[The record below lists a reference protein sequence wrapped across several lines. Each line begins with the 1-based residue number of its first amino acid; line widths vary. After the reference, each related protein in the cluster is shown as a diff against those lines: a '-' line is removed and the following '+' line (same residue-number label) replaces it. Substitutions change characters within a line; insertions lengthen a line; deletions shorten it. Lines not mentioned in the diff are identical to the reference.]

1 MDINYSTLLF
11 AVAAVIALQA
21 VDHAAFGSDY
31 SSGLP
36 EAKSSTAQ
44 GRDSRKF
51 QNMSGRYAIE
61 RIRKRIAATALVK
74 ANSDRSDILRR
85 ILAESRKDLGDR
97 HPMVAVCLYELA
109 ANYCP
114 VGMMLTPKTD
124 ERWHNVN
131 MNVSDFNKRTAEA
144 IAEFESRKREAN
156 GWIAEADAVS
166 ALTSNTGD
174 SCAIADEFYE
184 LNKLQ
189 PLFRFENCARKRY
202 EAVAADI
209 KSQVIAQRHAL
220 IRLAELASN
229 AAARLASF
237 KGNLDGLQKAKS
249 FLVRENALR
258 KENTSDALSN
268 SADELGAFIDIKI
281 ESLKKILSRN

>member
-1 MDINYSTLLF
+1 MDINYTTLLF
-11 AVAAVIALQA
+11 AVAAAIALSA
-21 VDHAAFGSDY
+21 VDHAAFASDTC
-31 SSGLP
+31 GALP
-36 EAKSSTAQ
+36 KTRSSTAQ
-44 GRDSRKF
+44 RRDSRKF

-61 RIRKRIAATALVK
+61 HIRVRLAETALVNS
-74 ANSDRSDILRR
+74 NSDRSGILRR

-97 HPMVAVCLYELA
+97 HRMVAVCLYELA
-109 ANYCP
+109 ASYCP
-114 VGMMLTPKTD
+114 AGMMLTPETD
-124 ERWHNVN
+124 ERWRNVN

-156 GWIAEADAVS
+156 GWIAEADAIS
-166 ALTSNTGD
+166 ALTSKTGD
-174 SCAIADEFYE
+174 ACAIADEFYE

-189 PLFRFENCARKRY
+189 PLFRFENCARQRY
-202 EAVAADI
+202 EEVAADT

-220 IRLAELASN
+220 VRLAELTAN

-237 KGNLDGLQKAKS
+237 EGNLDGLQKSK
-249 FLVRENALR
+249 LLLLRENALR
-258 KENTSDALSN
+258 EENTSDALSN

>member
-1 MDINYSTLLF
+1 
-11 AVAAVIALQA
+11 
-21 VDHAAFGSDY
+21 
-31 SSGLP
+31 
-36 EAKSSTAQ
+36 
-44 GRDSRKF
+44 
-51 QNMSGRYAIE
+51 
-61 RIRKRIAATALVK
+61 
-74 ANSDRSDILRR
+74 
-85 ILAESRKDLGDR
+85 
-97 HPMVAVCLYELA
+97 
-109 ANYCP
+109 
-114 VGMMLTPKTD
+114 
-124 ERWHNVN
+124 
-131 MNVSDFNKRTAEA
+131 
-144 IAEFESRKREAN
+144 
-156 GWIAEADAVS
+156 
-166 ALTSNTGD
+166 